1 MKIRGRK
8 PTREE
13 RKILAKND
21 LDTYEWLIQAHTTK
35 EMKVIHRETG
45 EVRIIEL

>member
-13 RKILAKND
+13 RKIFNENN
-21 LDTYEWLIQAHTTK
+21 LDTYVWLI
-35 EMKVIHRETG
+35 MKNTPTFMEVVNRDTG
-45 EVRIIEL
+45 EVKTITK